1 MAYATID
8 ELKTF
13 LADPVSG
20 ATSSSGMVDSNG
32 LEVSGVRWSDD
43 ELTAQ
48 LDAASAYLDG
58 MTAAVA
64 TIASGNKVA
73 RTITLQLAA
82 AAILESCLPET
93 MEGETRTRAFA
104 LRKSAEV
111 WIIKAR
117 KCPSMLGTAKDP
129 VYFV

>member
-8 ELKTF
+8 ELKAY

-20 ATSSSGMVDSNG
+20 ATSSSGMVDSSG
-32 LEVSGVRWSDD
+32 LEVSGVRWSDA

-64 TIASGNKVA
+64 TIAAGNKTA
-73 RTITLQLAA
+73 RTIVLQLAA

-93 MEGETRTRAFA
+93 MEGEARTRAYA
-104 LRKSAEV
+104 LRKSADQ
-111 WIIKAR
+111 WITKAR
-117 KCPSMLGTAKDP
+117 ACPSMLSMAKDP